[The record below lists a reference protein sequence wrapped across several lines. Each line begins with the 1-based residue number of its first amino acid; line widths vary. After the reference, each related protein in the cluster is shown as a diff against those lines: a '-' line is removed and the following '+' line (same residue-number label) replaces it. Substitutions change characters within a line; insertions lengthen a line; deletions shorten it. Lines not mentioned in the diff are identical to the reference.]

1 MSSDVVF
8 QTIDYQEVPVRLFK
22 RQLEHVLLKRPWLI
36 QHLNEVKSTVKEP
49 DFVLKGEHGEYLSV
63 KYFEHILGG
72 KHLIVVYKVIESEGF
87 IIAIFPMR
95 KVDKLIR
102 KRERVWSRQQS

>member
-8 QTIDYQEVPVRLFK
+8 QTTDYKEVPVKLFR

-36 QHLNEVKSTVKEP
+36 QYLNEVKSTVEEP
-49 DFVLKGEHGEYLSV
+49 DFVLKGKHGEYLSV

-72 KHLIVVYKVIESEGF
+72 KHLIVVYKVIESGGF
-87 IIAIFPMR
+87 IITIFPMER
-95 KVDKLIR
+95 VDKLIR
-102 KRERVWSRQQS
+102 KRVRIWSL